1 MAAFDLSKDE
11 VVEKPELN
19 SDDYLYCKISGGSNY
34 DDYLCRKVSATL
46 SPGEVQVY

>member
-11 VVEKPELN
+11 VVEEPELN

-34 DDYLCRKVSATL
+34 DDYLCRNCLLYTSRCV
-46 SPGEVQVY
+46 